1 MHAAHSE
8 RRSEASG
15 YRLLRKMNVNYKQD
29 PVTEGEIDML
39 LWALNNGRTEF
50 AKVC

>member
-1 MHAAHSE
+1 MNAH
-8 RRSEASG
+8 
-15 YRLLRKMNVNYKQD
+15 YKQD

-50 AKVC
+50 AKVRSVIRIFRPYF